1 MTKYILSLAIAA
13 LLVAGCGN
21 KKSNEHSHDGEAAH
35 EHTEGM
41 HKHEDGSVHEDHH
54 DAEHHQ
60 EEFKVESDSSA
71 VNEEK
76 ELEHGHSHEDGSHK
90 H

>member
-13 LLVAGCGN
+13 LLFAGCGN
-21 KKSNEHSHDGEAAH
+21 KNSNEHAHDSEGNHINTENVH
-35 EHTEGM
+35 E
-41 HKHEDGSVHEDHH
+41 HEDGSVHENHQ

-60 EEFKVESDSSA
+60 EDFKVESDTTA
-71 VNEEK
+71 VKTEK
-76 ELEHGHSHEDGSHK
+76 EHGHSHEDESHN

>member
-1 MTKYILSLAIAA
+1 MAIVA
-13 LLVAGCGN
+13 LLFAGCGN
-21 KKSNEHSHDGEAAH
+21 KKSNEHSHDSEGNHTHTKGVH
-35 EHTEGM
+35 E
-41 HKHEDGSVHEDHH
+41 HEDGSVHEDHD

-71 VNEEK
+71 LPTEK
-76 ELEHGHSHEDGSHK
+76 EHGLSLEDGGHQ